1 MFRLVILTFH
11 GEPKDH
17 HKFDHAHE
25 SPFVMS
31 APLVVL
37 AALSIFIWYTPNPI
51 GASDGWVLQN
61 WIKTP
66 TQVVP
71 NETRYDFMKPSTEEA
86 KAEIHGEVVH
96 SVEYTETM
104 HWAHYPAMF
113 LSLAFAGLGILIA
126 FMFYQWKKLNADKL
140 AEKIKPLYNFS
151 LNKWFLDEL
160 YDMTAIAGTL
170 SFSSILAW
178 FDNNIVDGIVNG
190 SATVTRF
197 VSRMSGLFD
206 TFVVDGFVN
215 FTAFFSGFI
224 GLSFRRLQT
233 GKVQTYI
240 VFVIFAVIILLMF
253 FKPF

>member
-1 MFRLVILTFH
+1 
-11 GEPKDH
+11 
-17 HKFDHAHE
+17 
-25 SPFVMS
+25 
-31 APLVVL
+31 
-37 AALSIFIWYTPNPI
+37 
-51 GASDGWVLQN
+51 
-61 WIKTP
+61 
-66 TQVVP
+66 
-71 NETRYDFMKPSTEEA
+71 
-86 KAEIHGEVVH
+86 
-96 SVEYTETM
+96 M

-113 LSLAFAGLGILIA
+113 LSLAVAGLGILIA

-140 AEKIKPLYNFS
+140 AEKLKPLYNFS

-170 SFSSILAW
+170 NFSSILSW
-178 FDNNIVDGIVNG
+178 FDNKIVDGIVNG

-197 VSRMSGLFD
+197 ASRMSGWFD

-215 FTAFFSGFI
+215 FTAFFSGFV

-240 VFVIFAVIILLMF
+240 VFVVFAIIILLMF